1 MRTFLN
7 LVIEKSKRLSL
18 KIDTE
23 SRCLY
28 QLIDMYKGSVASIFH
43 QKTKNLY
50 FPKEFNMFSCFKIKI
65 K

>member
-7 LVIEKSKRLSL
+7 LVIENQ
-18 KIDTE
+18 KIKAVDTE

-43 QKTKNLY
+43 QKTKNLD
-50 FPKEFNMFSCFKIKI
+50 FPKAFNMFSCFKIKI